1 MVRFYLNEQMLEYN
15 IMISWFIKC
24 IIISLSLIT
33 LLHYLYTFLI
43 DTLTVPKLR
52 DFVNKPA
59 ERYNEILSAGVKQKV
74 VPTNDE
80 MQNELRD
87 FLSNIKKEPHNESL

>member
-1 MVRFYLNEQMLEYN
+1 MLDYN
-15 IMISWFIKC
+15 IMIFWIIQC
-24 IIISLSLIT
+24 IIISLTLIAI
-33 LLHYLYTFLI
+33 LHYLYTFLI

-59 ERYNEILSAGVKQKV
+59 ERYNEILVSGNKQHL
-74 VPTNDE
+74 PPCSNE

-87 FLSNIKKEPHNESL
+87 FLSNIKKEQAI

>member
-1 MVRFYLNEQMLEYN
+1 MFNYISMLY
-15 IMISWFIKC
+15 WFIKC
-24 IIISLSLIT
+24 ITFLLLIG

-59 ERYNEILSAGVKQKV
+59 ERYNSIIAPVYKQTDTQPSAG
-74 VPTNDE
+74 DE

-87 FLSNIKKEPHNESL
+87 FLSNIKKERDDTY

>member
-1 MVRFYLNEQMLEYN
+1 
-15 IMISWFIKC
+15 MISWFIKC
-24 IIISLSLIT
+24 IIISLSLIA
-33 LLHYLYTFLI
+33 LLHYLYAFLI

-59 ERYNEILSAGVKQKV
+59 ERYNEILSSGAKRSVAPLQSS
-74 VPTNDE
+74 DE

-87 FLSNIKKEPHNESL
+87 FLSNIKQEPNNDLL

>member
-1 MVRFYLNEQMLEYN
+1 MLEYN

-24 IIISLSLIT
+24 IIISLSLIA
-33 LLHYLYTFLI
+33 LLHYLYSFLI

-59 ERYNEILSAGVKQKV
+59 ERYNEIISSGAKHNTV
-74 VPTNDE
+74 VQASDE

-87 FLSNIKKEPHNESL
+87 FLSNMKKEPNNDLF

>member
-1 MVRFYLNEQMLEYN
+1 MFFWL
-15 IMISWFIKC
+15 IKC
-24 IIISLSLIT
+24 ITFLLLIV
-33 LLHYLYTFLI
+33 LLHYFYSFLI

-59 ERYNEILSAGVKQKV
+59 EKYNDIVMTSGVHTKQDSISG
-74 VPTNDE
+74 DE

-87 FLSNIKKEPHNESL
+87 FLSNIKKEPNNEMDHY

>member
-1 MVRFYLNEQMLEYN
+1 MFNYISMLY
-15 IMISWFIKC
+15 WFIKC
-24 IIISLSLIT
+24 IVFLLLIGM
-33 LLHYLYTFLI
+33 LHYLYAFLI

-59 ERYNEILSAGVKQKV
+59 ERYNSIIPSTYKHTEQQSSACD
-74 VPTNDE
+74 DE

-87 FLSNIKKEPHNESL
+87 FLSNIKKENDSSVY